1 MKLSEVVKPVSYLR
15 DYALEIIHQLS
26 EGQNTLVI
34 TEDGEA
40 KAVLLDIHVYEQM
53 QESLALLKILATSSQ
68 HLRQEKVK
76 SAKQVFHEL
85 REKML
90 AKS

>member
-1 MKLSEVVKPVSYLR
+1 MKLREVVKPVSYLQ

-68 HLRQEKVK
+68 HLRQGKVK
-76 SAKQVFHEL
+76 PAKQVFHEL
-85 REKML
+85 REKM
-90 AKS
+90 KSE